1 VIRLWHARVRINGE
15 NVKVGTIEKE
25 SSLRQIWGFKIPL
38 PLCAVSL
45 PEARKE
51 FLSSIRVP
59 DINIQLLHAG
69 KPHMGINILHQSY
82 YLKAM
87 CPWQHGLR
95 RTRSSLEIKED
106 RTREKPIRR
115 TGEFWPT

>member
-1 VIRLWHARVRINGE
+1 MIRLWHARVRINGE

-25 SSLRQIWGFKIPL
+25 SSLRQIWGFKISL

-59 DINIQLLHAG
+59 DINIQLSHAG

-82 YLKAM
+82 YFEGYVALATWTSQDSIQ
-87 CPWQHGLR
+87 P
-95 RTRSSLEIKED
+95 
-106 RTREKPIRR
+106 
-115 TGEFWPT
+115 